1 MINFKNFINNNFV
14 IWGGLNQLL
23 IEEPDNRDV
32 VQQILLNARIPP
44 ILVFGYVCVYTAVKK
59 PKSWGQLA
67 GVRGISTLEASQRLN
82 AENLTKFS
90 RSFHLPL
97 FTRSCLYSY
106 SNLHLSTSLSG
117 ITKSLFSSKA
127 STSSKG
133 LTPLITAPP
142 FSFLF
147 FFKKLKMKRIVKGG
161 EGLPSGYVSGLSDGE
176 GCFHIAF
183 TKNSTFKAGFQVR
196 AIFSIQLHI
205 KDLMLLERTKS
216 FFGVGTINIKKGK
229 NAGCAIYSIQSYKEL
244 ISVLVP
250 HFDKYPLLTKKKAD
264 YLLFKSA
271 LNILNNGEDLT
282 NDGLSRLVS
291 IKARG
296 ARPFGAPLAAPP
308 GGGAA
313 SMNLGLTEQLK
324 TLFPDIHPVNRPII
338 KNSSTLIT
346 RDPEWLAGAHSF
358 LLIFFFK
365 KNKKKR
371 FVDAEG
377 NFQCV
382 VRKQET
388 HKSGYQVLL
397 SFTLTQHLR
406 DLGLML
412 SIKEYLGCG
421 NIYVQPET
429 SIVRL
434 NITKKSE
441 LTNILIP
448 NSLLSLFQRERSFFK
463 KYPLHGSKK
472 LDFEDLCKIDGII
485 KDNLHKTKEGL
496 DKINMIKWNM
506 NRQRTYE

>member
-1 MINFKNFINNNFV
+1 M
-14 IWGGLNQLL
+14 L

-82 AENLTKFS
+82 AENLTKIS

-117 ITKSLFSSKA
+117 ITKCFFSSKA
-127 STSSKG
+127 STSAKG
-133 LTPLITAPP
+133 LTPLIT
-142 FSFLF
+142 
-147 FFKKLKMKRIVKGG
+147 IDKGG
-161 EGLPSGYVSGLSDGE
+161 EACLPSGYVSGLSDGE

-205 KDLMLLERTKS
+205 KDLMLLERIKS

-264 YLLFKSA
+264 YLLFNSAA
-271 LNILNNGEDLT
+271 LNILNNGEHLT
-282 NDGLSRLVS
+282 NEGLSRLVS

-296 ARPFGAPLAAPP
+296 APRALKGNRGAPLAAPP
-308 GGGAA
+308 EGGAA

-324 TLFPDIHPVNRPII
+324 TLFPDLHPVNRPII
-338 KNSSTLIT
+338 NNSSTLIT
-346 RDPEWLAGAHSF
+346 RDPEWLASARAERALGCVSPAPQGDAGF
-358 LLIFFFK
+358 L
-365 KNKKKR
+365 
-371 FVDAEG
+371 DAEG

-406 DLGLML
+406 DLDLML
-412 SIKEYLGCG
+412 SIKEYLGVPRAERAGCPPPRRGGDGCG

-448 NSLLSLFQRERSFFK
+448 FFK

-485 KDNLHKTKEGL
+485 KDNLHKTKDKKTRAFFGCLGL